1 MRLYCLDTKIRNNY
15 VYDPQLAYSTPRHS
29 TTIKKD
35 LSEKKNS
42 SNKLESDLKKF
53 ESVFFFLK
61 TLSLT
66 ISKAQTL
73 VDFVG
78 DSRLPFT
85 QIIPIYR
92 QRKLPQSLKSVP
104 KMSLKKYKTK
114 FRLNVSFTLTMT
126 LFPTGTKRN
135 LFFFFIF

>member
-1 MRLYCLDTKIRNNY
+1 M
-15 VYDPQLAYSTPRHS
+15 
-29 TTIKKD
+29 
-35 LSEKKNS
+35 
-42 SNKLESDLKKF
+42 
-53 ESVFFFLK
+53 K

-85 QIIPIYR
+85 QIIHIYR

-114 FRLNVSFTLTMT
+114 FRLNVSSTLTMT

-135 LFFFFIF
+135 LFFFYFLKQEFCKWLNEYELHKASFLRSFLRVTFSLHFISLDGSPVRLKSA